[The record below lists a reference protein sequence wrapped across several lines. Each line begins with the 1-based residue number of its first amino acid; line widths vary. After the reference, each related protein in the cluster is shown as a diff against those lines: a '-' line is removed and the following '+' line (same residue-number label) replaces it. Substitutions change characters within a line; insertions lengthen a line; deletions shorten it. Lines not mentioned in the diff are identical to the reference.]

1 MIISATIIDK
11 KTEVAVEIII
21 DELAGA
27 YSWMGS
33 RYVGCYSSGSAF
45 YVRNIKASGNLEYCN
60 LCTANLNTSK
70 SAYGHSD
77 ALAPV
82 VSLKSGI
89 KIEKW
94 KGQGT
99 EDNPWRLCE

>member
-1 MIISATIIDK
+1 M
-11 KTEVAVEIII
+11 V
-21 DELAGA
+21 
-27 YSWMGS
+27 
-33 RYVGCYSSGSAF
+33 
-45 YVRNIKASGNLEYCN
+45 N
-60 LCTANLNTSK
+60 
-70 SAYGHSD
+70 SD

-99 EDNPWRLCE
+99 EDNPWRFM